1 MPLYDNHDP
10 LFNEIEQV
18 KVRFLQTCEDLI
30 AQGRLA
36 EGEFQKIL
44 ELLDAMNDYDD
55 QTFYAELSRI
65 SKGLSDL
72 VD

>member
-10 LFNEIEQV
+10 LFSEIEQV
-18 KVRFLQTCEDLI
+18 KVRFLQTCETLI
-30 AQGRLA
+30 AQGRLK
-36 EGEFQKIL
+36 EGEFQNIL
-44 ELLDAMNDYDD
+44 ELLDKMNDYDD

-72 VD
+72 ME